1 MNLVERVKSILL
13 TPKETWPAIEQEAS
27 STGEIYSQYLIFLA
41 AIPAVAGF
49 IGMSLIGIGSFGIS
63 FKVPIMAGLAN
74 MVVGFVLSLVMVY
87 VLSLIANALAPTFGG
102 EKNPLNALKL
112 VAYGATAGM
121 VGGIF
126 TLLPSLSFL
135 ALLASLYSIYL
146 IYTGIPVLMKA
157 PQEKALGYTAVLIIC
172 GIVAG
177 VVMGAV
183 STLVTGGMGGGMGG
197 GFPAMMQGSGGG
209 TESGDVSIKIPGA
222 EITLDTAKMEAA
234 NRKMEEAQKS
244 GDTEAASAA
253 MGEMFGAAMGGKGGK
268 PFAPETLKGFVP
280 NALGEFARQSLD
292 ARSESAMGMTFT
304 SVTAGYANNDR
315 NLEIK
320 LQDLGAVPA
329 LAMAMG
335 SWAQS
340 TIDREDQHEVER
352 VYKRDGATIK
362 ERYSKDGSSAE
373 MSMMLANGVM
383 VEVEGNNVDFKTVS
397 KVVAGLDVKG
407 LAGLQRQQ

>member
-1 MNLVERVKSILL
+1 MNIVERVKSILL
-13 TPKETWPAIEQEAS
+13 RPKETWPVIAQETS

-49 IGMSLIGIGSFGIS
+49 IGMSLIGVGSFGIS
-63 FKVPIMAGLAN
+63 FKVPVLSGLTN

-126 TLLPSLSFL
+126 TLLPSLSVL

-146 IYTGIPVLMKA
+146 IYTGVPVLMKA
-157 PQEKALGYTAVLIIC
+157 SQEKALGYTAVLIIC

-177 VVMGAV
+177 VIMGAV
-183 STLVTGGMGGGMGG
+183 SALVTGGMGRHMPGMMGDAG
-197 GFPAMMQGSGGG
+197 
-209 TESGDVSIKIPGA
+209 SGDVSIKIPGA
-222 EITLDTAKMEAA
+222 DITLDTAKLEAA
-234 NRKMEEAQKS
+234 SRKMEEAQKS
-244 GDTEAASAA
+244 GDAEAAGAA
-253 MGEMFGAAMGGKGGK
+253 MGEMMGAALGGKGGK
-268 PFAPETLKGFVP
+268 PFAPEMLKGYVP
-280 NALGEFARQSLD
+280 NSLGGFARQSLD
-292 ARSESAMGMTFT
+292 ARSDSAMGMTFT
-304 SVTAGYANNDR
+304 SVTADYAEQDKQIT
-315 NLEIK
+315 LK

-335 SWAQS
+335 GWVHS
-340 TIDREDQHEVER
+340 TVDREDQHEVER
-352 VYKRDGATIK
+352 IYKRDGATIK
-362 ERYSKDGSSAE
+362 ERYNKDGSSAE
-373 MSMMLANGVM
+373 ISLMLGNGVL
-383 VEVEGNNVDFKTVS
+383 VEVEGNNIDFKSVS
-397 KVVAGLDVKG
+397 NVVAGLDIKG